1 MLGDII
7 LAEPNALIGFAG
19 QRVIEQTIGQ
29 KLPKGFQ
36 SSEFLLEH
44 GFIDAIVERDK
55 LKNTLSSIIKMHYES
70 DKNANYVSKNR

>member
-55 LKNTLSSIIKMHYES
+55 LKNTLSYIIKMHYES
-70 DKNANYVSKNR
+70 DKKPNKNR